1 MSQNHIANPEEFYK
15 LLAQNKERLKEL
27 AAINHAIA
35 ITKEGK
41 SIQDTLHQLCLILPD
56 AWQYPEHTIV
66 RIRFGRHEFQTSG
79 FIETPWF
86 QRQDF
91 ETIDGE
97 TGYLA
102 IYYTREFPEEY
113 EGPFLKEERDLIINI
128 TNILVGYLNSVKGK
142 DIIRE
147 VKVSQ
152 KKKPEGDA
160 PSSKQLLQRF
170 INQHNID
177 RDIYHDLMPFKVKE
191 ILLISTLYDAYSIEK
206 EDRLTDNILGEY
218 SKLSLSSVP
227 RITGVSNLDE
237 AFEKLDEKYFNM
249 IIIMM
254 GADTVTPL
262 EMSKRIKSEYEYIPL
277 YLLVNNSIIVNE
289 MEKNPV
295 TISSIDRVFVWNGDP
310 KVFFTMIKL
319 LEDRV
324 NIEND
329 TRIALTRFILLV
341 EDSPKYYSRYLPL
354 LYSSVLEQT
363 KRVIEDVSTDD
374 LYKVLRIRIRPK
386 IILAG
391 TYEEA
396 LDIFAKY
403 KNYMLCL
410 ITDVK
415 FYKNNILDENA
426 GGQLVSEV
434 RKELPNLPIIIQSSN
449 QRNEEMAFKLKVAFL
464 NKNSEILMQEIKNF
478 LSNFL
483 GFGDFIF
490 RDSNGNPITIASTME
505 EFERDLKIIPDEC
518 LLYHA
523 QKKHFSMWLA
533 ARGEVQVARI
543 IHPSTIEDFSG
554 PNEIREYLLNTLKKY
569 RQEKRRGKIVGF
581 DTAWEVDESNIVSL
595 AEGSF
600 GGKGRGLS
608 FINTLIYT
616 FDISQYAPNINLRTP
631 RTSIIGTSEYEYFM
645 ERNGLYEKVFA
656 ATSYLQ
662 IQKLFLEAELTDQL
676 KIRLDRLLQ
685 IYHRPLAVRSS
696 GLLEDSIMQP
706 FAGIFETYIVPNN
719 HPDKY
724 VRLRQ
729 AMDAIKL
736 VYASVFSDTARGY
749 IKAINYKI
757 EDERMAVI
765 IQEVVGNTFGNY
777 YYPHISGV
785 AQSYNYYPFGH
796 IQPDDGFA
804 NIALGLGKYV
814 VEGERSYRFCPK
826 YPTLINYSNADLI
839 KNSQVEFIAVDLS
852 KHDINLLEGD
862 EAGLARLDL
871 FEAEQQGTLKHC
883 VSVFNPE
890 NNSLTPGLSQTGP
903 RVVNFANILKY
914 NYIPLAQSIQV
925 VLDVVKEAL
934 GAACEI
940 EFAVDLNRDA
950 NYKSSF
956 FLLQIKPMLGNT
968 QDYRVN
974 LDSIDMDKV
983 LLLSMNGMG
992 NGFINSIADVV
1003 YIKREAFDKSMTC
1016 EMALELNEIN
1026 SKLIDQNRKCI
1037 LIGPGRWGS
1046 RDRWIGIPVTW
1057 PQISQAKIIVE
1068 TSFEDFPLDASYGSH
1083 FFHNVISMNVGY
1095 CSVQDGDLKAK
1106 VAWDLLNSYHP
1117 ETETKFFKHIQL
1129 PKPLKVRM
1137 DGRQRLIVAS
1147 IE

>member
-1 MSQNHIANPEEFYK
+1 MAEKPVTNPEDFYK

-35 ITKEGK
+35 IIKEGK

-56 AWQYPEHTIV
+56 AWQFPEHTIV
-66 RIRFGRHEFQTSG
+66 HLKYGKYEFQSSG
-79 FIETPWF
+79 FRETPWC
-86 QRQDF
+86 QKQEF
-91 ETIDGE
+91 ETIDGDFGFIE
-97 TGYLA
+97 V
-102 IYYTREFPEEY
+102 YYTREFPAEY
-113 EGPFLKEERDLIINI
+113 EGPFLKEERDLINNI
-128 TNILVGYLNSVKGK
+128 TNILTGYLNSIKGK

-147 VKVSQ
+147 VKVVQ
-152 KKKPEGDA
+152 KRKPEGET
-160 PSSKQLLQRF
+160 STSKQLLQRF
-170 INQHNID
+170 INQHNVD
-177 RDIYHDLMPFKVKE
+177 RDIYHDLQPFKVKE

-218 SKLSLSSVP
+218 SKLSLSTVP
-227 RITGVSNLDE
+227 RITGVSNLEE
-237 AFEKLDEKYFNM
+237 ALEKLDEKYFNM

-254 GADTVTPL
+254 GADTHTPL
-262 EMSKRIKSEYEYIPL
+262 EMSKRIKNEYNYIPL

-295 TISSIDRVFVWNGDP
+295 AIASIDKVFVWNGDP

-319 LEDRV
+319 LEDKV
-324 NIEND
+324 NLEND
-329 TRIALTRFILLV
+329 TRIALTRVILLV

-396 LDIFAKY
+396 IEIFTRY

-410 ITDVK
+410 ISDIK
-415 FYKNNILDENA
+415 FYKNNVLDENA
-426 GGQLVSEV
+426 GVQLVSHV
-434 RKELPNLPIIIQSSN
+434 RKELPSLPIIIQSYE
-449 QRNEEMAFKLKVAFL
+449 QTKEEIAFKLKASFL
-464 NKNSEILMQEIKNF
+464 NKNSEVLMQEIKNF

-483 GFGDFIF
+483 GFGDFVF
-490 RDSNGNPITIASTME
+490 RDSQGNPLAIASTME
-505 EFERDLKIIPDEC
+505 EFERELRGIPDDS
-518 LLYHA
+518 LLYHS
-523 QKKHFSMWLA
+523 QKNHFSMWLA
-533 ARGEVQVARI
+533 ARGEIQVARI

-554 PNEIREYLLNTLKKY
+554 PEEIREYLLNTLKKY

-616 FDISQYAPNINLRTP
+616 FDISQYTPNINLRTP
-631 RTSIIGTSEYEYFM
+631 RTSIIGTTEYEYFM
-645 ERNGLYEKVFA
+645 DRNGMYEKVFS
-656 ATSYLQ
+656 ATNYLQ
-662 IQKLFLEAELTDQL
+662 IQKLFLEGELSDQL

-696 GLLEDSIMQP
+696 GSLEDSIMQP

-719 HPDKY
+719 HPDKH
-724 VRLRQ
+724 VRLKQ

-749 IKAINYKI
+749 IKAINYKV
-757 EDERMAVI
+757 EDERMAVV
-765 IQEVVGNTFGNY
+765 IQEVVGNAFGNY

-796 IQPDDGFA
+796 IQPEDGFA
-804 NIALGLGKYV
+804 NMALGLGKYV

-826 YPTLINYSNADLI
+826 YPTLINYSNSDLI
-839 KNSQVEFIAVDLS
+839 KNSQVEFFAVDLA

-862 EAGLARLDL
+862 EAGLARLNMY
-871 FEAEQQGTLKHC
+871 ESEQHGTLKHC
-883 VSVFNPE
+883 ASVYDPE
-890 NNSLTPGLSQTGP
+890 NNSLTPGLSQSGP

-914 NYIPLAQSIQV
+914 NYVPLAQTIQV

-934 GAACEI
+934 GVACEI
-940 EFAVDLNRDA
+940 EFAVDLNRDS

-968 QDYRVN
+968 QDYKVD
-974 LDSIDMDKV
+974 LDAIDMSKV
-983 LLLSMNGMG
+983 ILISKNGMG
-992 NGFINSIADVV
+992 NGYLNNISDVV
-1003 YIKREAFDKSMTC
+1003 FIKREAFDKSMTC
-1016 EMALELNEIN
+1016 EMALELNTIN
-1026 SKLIDQNRKCI
+1026 SKLIEQNRQCI

-1068 TSFEDFPLDASYGSH
+1068 TSFDDFPLDASYGSH

-1095 CSVQDGDLKAK
+1095 CSVQDGDLKSK
-1106 VAWDLLNSYHP
+1106 IAWDVLNSLP
-1117 ETETKFFKHIQL
+1117 VETETKFFKHAQL
-1129 PKPLKVRM
+1129 SKPLIVRM

-1147 IE
+1147 FE

>member
-1 MSQNHIANPEEFYK
+1 MAHTPANPEDFYK
-15 LLAQNKERLKEL
+15 LLAQSKERLKEL
-27 AAINHAIA
+27 AAINKAIA

-41 SIQDTLHQLCLILPD
+41 SIEDTLHQLCLILPD

-66 RIRFGRHEFQTSG
+66 HIKYGKYEFQTSG
-79 FIETPWF
+79 FRVTPWC

-91 ETIDGE
+91 ESIDGDFGFIE
-97 TGYLA
+97 V
-102 IYYTREFPEEY
+102 YYTREFHEED
-113 EGPFLKEERDLIINI
+113 EGPFLKEERDLINNI
-128 TNILVGYLNSVKGK
+128 TNILTGYLNSIKGK
-142 DIIRE
+142 NIIKE
-147 VKVSQ
+147 VKTSQ
-152 KKKPEGDA
+152 RRKPDGE
-160 PSSKQLLQRF
+160 PSTSKQLLQRF
-170 INQHNID
+170 INQHNVD

-218 SKLSLSSVP
+218 SKLSLSTVP

-237 AFEKLDEKYFNM
+237 ALEKLEEKYFNM

-254 GADTVTPL
+254 GADTRTPL
-262 EMSKRIKSEYEYIPL
+262 EMSKRIKSEYSYIPL
-277 YLLVNNSIIVNE
+277 YLLVNNSTTVNE

-295 TISSIDRVFVWNGDP
+295 SISSIDKVFVWNGDP

-319 LEDRV
+319 LEDKV

-329 TRIALTRFILLV
+329 TRIALTRVILLV

-386 IILAG
+386 VILAG

-396 LDIFAKY
+396 IDLFSRY

-410 ITDVK
+410 ISDVK
-415 FYKNNILDENA
+415 FYKNNTLDDNA
-426 GGQLVSEV
+426 GLQLVNHI
-434 RKELPNLPIIIQSSN
+434 RKELPSLPVIIQSYEQSK
-449 QRNEEMAFKLKVAFL
+449 EEMALKMKVSFI
-464 NKNSEILMQEIKNF
+464 NKNSESLMQEIKSF
-478 LSNFL
+478 LSNYL
-483 GFGDFIF
+483 GFGDFVF
-490 RDSNGNPITIASTME
+490 RDAMGNPIAIASTME
-505 EFERDLKIIPDEC
+505 EFERELRIIPDDS

-523 QKKHFSMWLA
+523 QKNHFSMWLA
-533 ARGEVQVARI
+533 ARGEIQVARI

-554 PNEIREYLLNTLKKY
+554 PEEIREYLLITLKKY
-569 RQEKRRGKIVGF
+569 RQEKRKGKIVGF

-595 AEGSF
+595 ADGSF

-608 FINTLIYT
+608 FVNTLIHT
-616 FDISQYAPNINLRTP
+616 FDISQYTPNINLRTP
-631 RTSIIGTSEYEYFM
+631 RTSIVGTSEYESFM
-645 ERNGLYEKVFA
+645 MRNNLYDKVFSS
-656 ATSYLQ
+656 TNYIQ
-662 IQKLFLEAELTDQL
+662 IQKHFLEAELSDQL

-706 FAGIFETYIVPNN
+706 FAGIFETYIIPNN
-719 HPDKY
+719 HPDKHE
-724 VRLRQ
+724 RLNQ
-729 AMDAIKL
+729 AMNAIKL

-757 EDERMAVI
+757 EDERMAVV

-814 VEGERSYRFCPK
+814 VEGERAYRFCPK

-839 KNSQVEFIAVDLS
+839 KNSQVDFFAVDLL
-852 KHDINLLEGD
+852 KHDINLLEGGD
-862 EAGLARLDL
+862 EAGLVRLNMYDS
-871 FEAEQQGTLKHC
+871 EQHGTLKHC
-883 VSVFNPE
+883 ASVFNPE
-890 NNSLTPGLSQTGP
+890 NNTITPGLSQLGP

-914 NYIPLAQSIQV
+914 NYVPLAQTIQV

-934 GAACEI
+934 GVACEI
-940 EFAVDLNRDA
+940 EFAVDLNRDT

-968 QDYRVN
+968 QDYRVD
-974 LDSIDMDKV
+974 LESIDMSKVV
-983 LLLSMNGMG
+983 LLSRHGMG
-992 NGFINSIADVV
+992 NGFLNNIADIVF
-1003 YIKREAFDKSMTC
+1003 IKREAFDKSMTC
-1016 EMALELNEIN
+1016 EMALELEEIN
-1026 SKLIDQNRKCI
+1026 AKLYNADSRCV
-1037 LIGPGRWGS
+1037 LIGPGRWGT

-1083 FFHNVISMNVGY
+1083 FFHNVISMDVGY
-1095 CSVQDGDLKAK
+1095 CSVQDGDINAK
-1106 VAWDLLNSYHP
+1106 VAWDVLNSYP
-1117 ETETKFFKHIQL
+1117 VESETKFFKHIKL
-1129 PKPLKVRM
+1129 PKPLVVRM

>member
-1 MSQNHIANPEEFYK
+1 MSQKPVANPEDFYK
-15 LLAQNKERLKEL
+15 LLAQSKERLKEL
-27 AAINHAIA
+27 AAINQAIA
-35 ITKEGK
+35 IIKEGK

-56 AWQYPEHTIV
+56 AWQFPEHTIV
-66 RIRFGRHEFQTSG
+66 RIKYGQYEFQSSG
-79 FIETPWF
+79 FRETPWC
-86 QRQDF
+86 QKQDF
-91 ETIDGE
+91 ETIDGGFGFIE
-97 TGYLA
+97 V
-102 IYYTREFPEEY
+102 YYTQEFPTES
-113 EGPFLKEERDLIINI
+113 EGPFLKEERDLINNI
-128 TNILVGYLNSVKGK
+128 TNILTGYLNSIKGK

-147 VKVSQ
+147 VKVIQ
-152 KKKPEGDA
+152 KRKPEGDTTT
-160 PSSKQLLQRF
+160 SKRLLQKF
-170 INQHNID
+170 INQHNAD

-218 SKLSLSSVP
+218 SKLSLSTVP

-237 AFEKLDEKYFNM
+237 ALEKLDEKYFNM

-254 GADTVTPL
+254 GADTQTPL
-262 EMSKRIKSEYEYIPL
+262 EMSKKIKSEYNYIPL
-277 YLLVNNSIIVNE
+277 YLLVNNSVIVNE

-295 TISSIDRVFVWNGDP
+295 TISSIDRVFVWNGEP

-329 TRIALTRFILLV
+329 TRIALTRVILLV

-363 KRVIEDVSTDD
+363 KRIIEDVSTDD

-396 LDIFAKY
+396 IELFTRY

-410 ITDVK
+410 ISDVK

-426 GGQLVSEV
+426 GVHLVTHV
-434 RKELPNLPIIIQSSN
+434 RKELPNLPIIIQSYE
-449 QRNEEMAFKLKVAFL
+449 QDKEEMAFKLKAAFL

-483 GFGDFIF
+483 GFGDFVF
-490 RDSNGNPITIASTME
+490 RDSLGNPLTIASTME
-505 EFERDLKIIPDEC
+505 EFERALRIIPDES
-518 LLYHA
+518 LLYHS
-523 QKKHFSMWLA
+523 QKNHFSMWLA
-533 ARGEVQVARI
+533 ARGEIQVARI
-543 IHPSTIEDFSG
+543 IHPSTIEDFT
-554 PNEIREYLLNTLKKY
+554 NTEELREYLLSTLKKY

-616 FDISQYAPNINLRTP
+616 FDISQYTPNINLRTP
-631 RTSIIGTSEYEYFM
+631 RTSIIGTSEYEGFM
-645 ERNGLYEKVFA
+645 MRNGLYEKVFA
-656 ATSYLQ
+656 SSSYVE
-662 IQKLFLEAELTDQL
+662 IQKHFLEGELSDQL

-719 HPDKY
+719 HPDKH
-724 VRLRQ
+724 VRLKQ

-765 IQEVVGNTFGNY
+765 IQEVVGNTYGNY

-796 IQPDDGFA
+796 IQPEDGFA
-804 NIALGLGKYV
+804 NMAVGLGKYV

-826 YPTLINYSNADLI
+826 YPTIINYSNADLI
-839 KNSQVEFIAVDLS
+839 KNSQVEFFAVDLS
-852 KHDINLLEGD
+852 KHDLNLLEGE
-862 EAGLARLDL
+862 EAGLARLHMY
-871 FEAEQQGTLKHC
+871 ESEQHGTLKHC

-890 NNSLTPGLSQTGP
+890 NNSLTPGLGQSGP

-914 NYIPLAQSIQV
+914 NYVPLAQSIQV
-925 VLDVVKEAL
+925 LLDVVKEAL

-940 EFAVDLNRDA
+940 EFAVDLNRDT

-968 QDYRVN
+968 QEYKVN
-974 LDSIDMDKV
+974 IDSIDMSKV
-983 LLLSMNGMG
+983 ILMSMNGMG
-992 NGFINSIADVV
+992 NGYINTISDIV
-1003 YIKREAFDKSMTC
+1003 YIKRESFDKSMTP
-1016 EMALELNEIN
+1016 EMAIEVNSIN
-1026 SKLIDQNRKCI
+1026 NKLIEQNRRYI

-1095 CSVQDGDLKAK
+1095 CSVQDGDTKTK
-1106 VAWDLLNSYHP
+1106 IAWDVLNNMP
-1117 ETETKFFKHIQL
+1117 AVNETRFFRHVQL
-1129 PKPLKVRM
+1129 PKPLVVRM

>member
-1 MSQNHIANPEEFYK
+1 MAEKPVANPEDFYK
-15 LLAQNKERLKEL
+15 LLAQSKERLKEL
-27 AAINHAIA
+27 AAINSAIA
-35 ITKEGK
+35 IIKEGR
-41 SIQDTLHQLCLILPD
+41 SVQDTLHQLCLILPD

-66 RIRFGRHEFQTSG
+66 HIKFGKYEFQTSG
-79 FIETPWF
+79 FKETPWS
-86 QRQDF
+86 QKQGF
-91 ETIDGE
+91 ETIDGDLGFIE
-97 TGYLA
+97 
-102 IYYTREFPEEY
+102 IFYTREFPVEH

-128 TNILVGYLNSVKGK
+128 TNILVGYLNSIKGK

-147 VKVSQ
+147 IKVTQ
-152 KKKPEGDA
+152 KRKPEGETS
-160 PSSKQLLQRF
+160 SSKQLLQRF
-170 INQHNID
+170 INQHNAD
-177 RDIYHDLMPFKVKE
+177 RDIYHDLQPFKVKE

-237 AFEKLDEKYFNM
+237 ALEKLDEKYFNM

-254 GADTVTPL
+254 GADTKTPL
-262 EMSKRIKSEYEYIPL
+262 EMSKRIKNEYNYIPL
-277 YLLVNNSIIVNE
+277 YLLVNNSIIINE

-295 TISSIDRVFVWNGDP
+295 AIASVDKVFVWNGDP
-310 KVFFTMIKL
+310 KVFFSMIKL
-319 LEDRV
+319 LEDKV
-324 NIEND
+324 NLEND
-329 TRIALTRFILLV
+329 TRIALTRVILLV

-386 IILAG
+386 VILVG

-396 LDIFAKY
+396 IDIFTRY
-403 KNYMLCL
+403 KNFMLCL
-410 ITDVK
+410 ISDVK
-415 FYKNNILDENA
+415 FYKNNILDQSA
-426 GGQLVSEV
+426 GVQLVAHV
-434 RKELPNLPIIIQSSN
+434 RKELPSLPIIIQSYEQTQAETAS
-449 QRNEEMAFKLKVAFL
+449 KLKVSFL

-478 LSNFL
+478 LSNYL
-483 GFGDFIF
+483 GFGDFVF
-490 RDSNGNPITIASTME
+490 RDSIGSPMAIASTME
-505 EFERDLKIIPDEC
+505 EFEHELRSIPDDS

-523 QKKHFSMWLA
+523 QKNHFSMWLA
-533 ARGEVQVARI
+533 ARGEIQVARI
-543 IHPSTIEDFSG
+543 IHPSTIDDFSG
-554 PNEIREYLLNTLKKY
+554 PEEIREYLLNTLKKY

-616 FDISQYAPNINLRTP
+616 FDISQYTPNINLRTP
-631 RTSIIGTSEYEYFM
+631 RTSIVGTNEYECFM
-645 ERNGLYEKVFA
+645 ERNSLYDKVFS

-662 IQKLFLEAELTDQL
+662 IQQYFLEGELSDQL
-676 KIRLDRLLQ
+676 MIRLDRLLQ

-696 GLLEDSIMQP
+696 GSLEDSIMQP
-706 FAGIFETYIVPNN
+706 FAGIFETYIIPNN
-719 HPDKY
+719 HPDKH
-724 VRLRQ
+724 VRLKQ

-736 VYASVFSDTARGY
+736 VYASVFSDTARAY
-749 IKAINYKI
+749 IKAINYKV

-796 IQPDDGFA
+796 IQPEDGFA
-804 NIALGLGKYV
+804 NMAVGLGKYV
-814 VEGERSYRFCPK
+814 VEGERAYRFCPK
-826 YPTLINYSNADLI
+826 YPTLINYSNSDLI
-839 KNSQVEFIAVDLS
+839 KNSQVDFFAVDLA

-862 EAGLARLDL
+862 EAGLARLNIY
-871 FEAEQQGTLKHC
+871 ESEQHGTLKHC

-890 NNSLTPGLSQTGP
+890 NNSFTPGLSQPGP

-934 GAACEI
+934 GVACEI
-940 EFAVDLNRDA
+940 EFAVDLNRDT

-968 QDYRVN
+968 QDYNVD
-974 LDSIDMDKV
+974 LDAIDMSKV
-983 LLLSMNGMG
+983 ILLSKNGMG
-992 NGFINSIADVV
+992 NGYLNEIKDIV

-1026 SKLIDQNRKCI
+1026 GKLIVQNRRCI

-1068 TSFEDFPLDASYGSH
+1068 TSFDDFPLDASYGSH

-1095 CSVQDGDLKAK
+1095 CSVQDGDPKAK
-1106 VAWDLLNSYHP
+1106 VAWDVLNGLP
-1117 ETETKFFKHIQL
+1117 VETETKFFKHVQL
-1129 PKPLKVRM
+1129 PKPMIVRM

>member
-1 MSQNHIANPEEFYK
+1 MAQKPAANPEDFYK
-15 LLAQNKERLKEL
+15 LLAQSKERLKEL
-27 AAINHAIA
+27 AAINQAIA
-35 ITKEGK
+35 IIKEGK

-56 AWQYPEHTIV
+56 AWQFPEHTIV
-66 RIRFGRHEFQTSG
+66 HIKYGQYEFQTSG
-79 FIETPWF
+79 FRETPWC
-86 QRQDF
+86 QKQEF
-91 ETIDGE
+91 ETIDGGLGFIE
-97 TGYLA
+97 VF
-102 IYYTREFPEEY
+102 YTREFPTEA
-113 EGPFLKEERDLIINI
+113 EGPFLKEERDLINNI
-128 TNILVGYLNSVKGK
+128 TNILTGYLNSIKGK

-147 VKVSQ
+147 VKVTQ
-152 KKKPEGDA
+152 KRKPEGDT
-160 PSSKQLLQRF
+160 STSKRLLQRF
-170 INQHNID
+170 INQHNVD

-218 SKLSLSSVP
+218 SKLSLSTVP

-237 AFEKLDEKYFNM
+237 ALEKLDEKYFNM

-254 GADTVTPL
+254 GADTKTPL
-262 EMSKRIKSEYEYIPL
+262 EMSKRIKSEYNYIPL
-277 YLLVNNSIIVNE
+277 YLLVNNSVIVNE

-295 TISSIDRVFVWNGDP
+295 TIASIDRVFVWNGDP

-329 TRIALTRFILLV
+329 TRIALTRVILLV

-363 KRVIEDVSTDD
+363 KRIIEDVSTDD

-396 LDIFAKY
+396 IDFFTKY

-410 ITDVK
+410 ISDVK

-426 GGQLVSEV
+426 GVQLVSHV
-434 RKELPNLPIIIQSSN
+434 RKELPNLPIIIQSYE
-449 QRNEEMAFKLKVAFL
+449 QTKEEMAYKLKVAFL
-464 NKNSEILMQEIKNF
+464 NKNSEILMQEIKSF

-483 GFGDFIF
+483 GFGDFVF
-490 RDSNGNPITIASTME
+490 RDSLGNPLNIASTME
-505 EFERDLKIIPDEC
+505 EFERALRNIPDES
-518 LLYHA
+518 LLFHS
-523 QKKHFSMWLA
+523 QKNHFSMWLA
-533 ARGEVQVARI
+533 ARGEIQVARI
-543 IHPSTIEDFSG
+543 IHPTTIEDFSG
-554 PNEIREYLLNTLKKY
+554 PEEIREYLLNTLKKY

-581 DTAWEVDESNIVSL
+581 DTEWEVDESNIVSL
-595 AEGSF
+595 ADGSF

-616 FDISQYAPNINLRTP
+616 FDISQYTPNINLRTP
-631 RTSIIGTSEYEYFM
+631 RTSIIGTNEYESFM
-645 ERNGLYEKVFA
+645 MRNGLYEKVFA
-656 ATSYLQ
+656 STSYLQ
-662 IQKLFLEAELTDQL
+662 IQKHFLEAELSDQL

-685 IYHRPLAVRSS
+685 IYNRPLAFRSS

-706 FAGIFETYIVPNN
+706 FAGIFETYIIPNN
-719 HPDKY
+719 HPEKY
-724 VRLRQ
+724 MRLKQ

-736 VYASVFSDTARGY
+736 VYASVFSDTARSY

-796 IQPDDGFA
+796 IQPEDGFA
-804 NIALGLGKYV
+804 NMALGLGKYV

-826 YPTLINYSNADLI
+826 YPTLINYSNNDLI
-839 KNSQVEFIAVDLS
+839 KNSQVEFFAVDLG

-862 EAGLARLDL
+862 EAGLARLDMY
-871 FEAEQQGTLKHC
+871 ESEKHGTLKHC
-883 VSVFNPE
+883 ASVFNPE
-890 NNSLTPGLSQTGP
+890 NNSLTPGLSQSGP

-914 NYIPLAQSIQV
+914 NYIPLSQSIQV

-968 QDYRVN
+968 QDYQVN
-974 LDSIDMDKV
+974 LDSIDMSKV
-983 LLLSMNGMG
+983 ILMSKNGMG
-992 NGFINSIADVV
+992 NGYINSISDIV
-1003 YIKREAFDKSMTC
+1003 YIKRESFDKSMTP
-1016 EMALELNEIN
+1016 EMAAEIN
-1026 SKLIDQNRKCI
+1026 SLNNKMIEQNRQYI

-1068 TSFEDFPLDASYGSH
+1068 TSFDDFPLDASYGSH

-1095 CSVQDGDLKAK
+1095 CSVQDGDAK
-1106 VAWDLLNSYHP
+1106 SKIAWDILSSMPAEN
-1117 ETETKFFKHIQL
+1117 ETKFFRHVHL
-1129 PKPLKVRM
+1129 PKPLIVRM

>member
-1 MSQNHIANPEEFYK
+1 MTQKPVANPEDFYK
-15 LLAQNKERLKEL
+15 LLAQSKERLKEL
-27 AAINHAIA
+27 AAINQAIA

-66 RIRFGRHEFQTSG
+66 HIKYGQYEFQTSG
-79 FIETPWF
+79 FRVTPWC
-86 QRQDF
+86 QKQEF
-91 ETIDGE
+91 ETIDGDFGFIE
-97 TGYLA
+97 V
-102 IYYTREFPEEY
+102 YYTREFPIEH
-113 EGPFLKEERDLIINI
+113 EGPFLKEERDLIVNI
-128 TNILVGYLNSVKGK
+128 TNILSGYLNSIKGK
-142 DIIRE
+142 DIIKE
-147 VKVSQ
+147 VRISPRR
-152 KKKPEGDA
+152 KPDGEA
-160 PSSKQLLQRF
+160 PASKQLLQRF
-170 INQHNID
+170 INQHNLD

-237 AFEKLDEKYFNM
+237 ALEKLDEKYFNM

-254 GADTVTPL
+254 GADTHTPL
-262 EMSKRIKSEYEYIPL
+262 EMSKRIKSEYNYIPL

-295 TISSIDRVFVWNGDP
+295 AIASVDKVFVWNGDP

-324 NIEND
+324 NVEND
-329 TRIALTRFILLV
+329 TRIALTRVILLV

-363 KRVIEDVSTDD
+363 KRIIEDVSTDD

-396 LDIFAKY
+396 IDIFTRY

-410 ITDVK
+410 ISDVK

-426 GGQLVSEV
+426 GGQLVSHV
-434 RKELPNLPIIIQSSN
+434 RKELPNLPIIIQSYE
-449 QRNEEMAFKLKVAFL
+449 QGKEEMANNLSAAFL
-464 NKNSEILMQEIKNF
+464 NKNSEILMQEIKSF

-483 GFGDFIF
+483 GFGDFVF
-490 RDSNGNPITIASTME
+490 RDSLGNPLSIASSME
-505 EFERDLKIIPDEC
+505 EFERALRVIPDDS
-518 LLYHA
+518 LLYHS
-523 QKKHFSMWLA
+523 QKNHFSMWLA
-533 ARGEVQVARI
+533 ARGEIQVARI
-543 IHPSTIEDFSG
+543 IHPSTIDDFSG
-554 PNEIREYLLNTLKKY
+554 PDEIREYLLITLKKY

-581 DTAWEVDESNIVSL
+581 DTEWEVDESNIVSL

-616 FDISQYAPNINLRTP
+616 FDVSQYTPNINLRTP
-631 RTSIIGTSEYEYFM
+631 RTSIIGTNEYECFM
-645 ERNGLYEKVFA
+645 MRNSLYEKVFA
-656 ATSYLQ
+656 STSYLQ
-662 IQKLFLEAELTDQL
+662 IQKHFLDADLSEQL

-706 FAGIFETYIVPNN
+706 FAGIFETYIIPNN
-719 HPDKY
+719 HPDKH
-724 VRLRQ
+724 VRLKQ

-765 IQEVVGNTFGNY
+765 VQEVVGNTFGNY

-804 NIALGLGKYV
+804 NIAVGLGKYV
-814 VEGERSYRFCPK
+814 VEGERAYRFCPK
-826 YPTLINYSNADLI
+826 YPTLINYSNTDLI
-839 KNSQVEFIAVDLS
+839 KNSQVDFFAVDLT
-852 KHDINLLEGD
+852 KHNINLLEGD
-862 EAGLARLDL
+862 EAGLARLNMY
-871 FEAEQQGTLKHC
+871 ESEQHGTLKHC

-890 NNSLTPGLSQTGP
+890 NNSLTPGLSQSGP

-934 GAACEI
+934 GVACEI
-940 EFAVDLNRDA
+940 EFAVDLNRDT

-968 QDYRVN
+968 QDYKVD
-974 LDSIDMDKV
+974 LDAIDMSKV
-983 LLLSMNGMG
+983 ILLSKNGMG
-992 NGFINSIADVV
+992 NGYLNSVSDIVF
-1003 YIKREAFDKSMTC
+1003 IKREAFDKTMTC
-1016 EMALELNEIN
+1016 EMALELDSIN
-1026 SKLIDQNRKCI
+1026 SKLIALNRQCI

-1068 TSFEDFPLDASYGSH
+1068 TSFDDFPLDASYGSH

-1106 VAWDLLNSYHP
+1106 IDWDVLNSYP
-1117 ETETKFFKHIQL
+1117 VETETKFFKHIHL
-1129 PKPLKVRM
+1129 PKPLVVRM